1 MVRCKSRSRPR
12 GSCCTAPLAPCANS
26 GGSTVWG
33 SRKAPW
39 VKRRLAPSSI
49 CLRMDSGSRALGAVS
64 LVPISGCGTWSA
76 VFRAGSLRGLALTLT
91 PFGPPTAE
99 QFYLLPVSHPT
110 YFARTPA
117 ALARISHR
125 TGFLREGGEVQV
137 TESRRDRRLSV
148 AGGRK
153 TACNATK
160 RRIPTSVGILCLLR
174 QAS

>member
-1 MVRCKSRSRPR
+1 MP
-12 GSCCTAPLAPCANS
+12 GS
-26 GGSTVWG
+26 GGAQGSIFSIFGSGLCSSSGAQTSTFPLPTNQCPAF
-33 SRKAPW
+33 SRRYAN
-39 VKRRLAPSSI
+39 LN
-49 CLRMDSGSRALGAVS
+49 
-64 LVPISGCGTWSA
+64 
-76 VFRAGSLRGLALTLT
+76 
-91 PFGPPTAE
+91 
-99 QFYLLPVSHPT
+99 
-110 YFARTPA
+110 
-117 ALARISHR
+117 LARISHR

>member
-1 MVRCKSRSRPR
+1 MYNTHACR
-12 GSCCTAPLAPCANS
+12 G
-26 GGSTVWG
+26 
-33 SRKAPW
+33 
-39 VKRRLAPSSI
+39 
-49 CLRMDSGSRALGAVS
+49 
-64 LVPISGCGTWSA
+64 
-76 VFRAGSLRGLALTLT
+76 
-91 PFGPPTAE
+91 
-99 QFYLLPVSHPT
+99 
-110 YFARTPA
+110 ARTWGRTPSCGRA
-117 ALARISHR
+117 HAGLFLCGQEPGPGGPTVAVETAVARCPPHRPVLALARISHR

>member
-1 MVRCKSRSRPR
+1 MIVVADAGP
-12 GSCCTAPLAPCANS
+12 
-26 GGSTVWG
+26 
-33 SRKAPW
+33 
-39 VKRRLAPSSI
+39 I
-49 CLRMDSGSRALGAVS
+49 HY
-64 LVPISGCGTWSA
+64 LVL
-76 VFRAGSLRGLALTLT
+76 V
-91 PFGPPTAE
+91 
-99 QFYLLPVSHPT
+99 
-110 YFARTPA
+110 
-117 ALARISHR
+117 LARISHR

>member
-1 MVRCKSRSRPR
+1 MAFVLQIVTGNKKTLFIADDGRNLAFTFILISSLLLLWGLSNVMIDVMDKHFQEELRLSKSQSALVR
-12 GSCCTAPLAPCANS
+12 
-26 GGSTVWG
+26 
-33 SRKAPW
+33 
-39 VKRRLAPSSI
+39 
-49 CLRMDSGSRALGAVS
+49 LGAV
-64 LVPISGCGTWSA
+64 
-76 VFRAGSLRGLALTLT
+76 RALSRLT
-91 PFGPPTAE
+91 
-99 QFYLLPVSHPT
+99 
-110 YFARTPA
+110 
-117 ALARISHR
+117 RISHR